1 MHILILLKSYLRYLY
16 AISPFQV
23 IEQQY
28 HTIHM
33 ENFDE
38 LSPSMVTVNHATK
51 SRRRFATHYVIMFIA
66 GFFLCGTILIFVK
79 EGSSSKSSSMRG
91 AFAGV
96 EAHSAKALINK
107 PHLVYGTAWKGENTA
122 KLVHQAIKSGF
133 RFIDTACQ
141 PKHYN
146 EAGVGFGWTAA
157 TEELGLN
164 RDDIWLQTKFSPIGG
179 QDPDNLP
186 YDKDLTAPEQARQSL
201 AVSLKNLRTDYVDS
215 WVLHSP
221 LPSFEETMKV
231 WRTMEEAVDHGL
243 VKQIGISNC
252 YDYETFR
259 LLYQQAKHKPAV
271 LQNRLYAESKF
282 DEDLRCFCMD
292 HGIKY
297 QSFWTLTANR
307 KALATDEVKE
317 LAAAKGLSPQTYMYA
332 FLMSLPSNY
341 VTPLDGSTTQ
351 AHMMEDVAVMERMQ
365 GGEIMFTEHDQ
376 IHMADILG
384 FPNPKAVVKV

>member
-1 MHILILLKSYLRYLY
+1 MQFLILLKSYLRYLY
-16 AISPFQV
+16 VISPFQV

-28 HTIHM
+28 RTSHM

-66 GFFLCGTILIFVK
+66 GFLLCGTVLIIVQ
-79 EGSSSKSSSMRG
+79 EGSSSRSSSMRG
-91 AFAGV
+91 AVAGV
-96 EAHSAKALINK
+96 DAHSAKALINK
-107 PHLVYGTAWKGENTA
+107 PHLVYGTAWKAEGTA
-122 KLVHQAIKSGF
+122 KNVHQAVKSGF

-146 EAGVGFGWTAA
+146 EAGVGNGWTAA
-157 TEELGLN
+157 TQELGLN

-186 YDKDLTAPEQARQSL
+186 YDKDLTAPEQAQQSL
-201 AVSLKNLRTDYVDS
+201 AVSLKNLHTDYLDS

-231 WRTMEEAVDHGL
+231 WRTMEEAVDNGT

-252 YDYETFR
+252 YDMDTFR

-271 LQNRLYAESKF
+271 LQNRLYAESNF
-282 DEDLRCFCMD
+282 DEGLRRFCKD
-292 HGIKY
+292 HNIKY

-307 KALATDEVKE
+307 KALATDEVKQM
-317 LAAAKGLSPQTYMYA
+317 AAAKGLSPQTYMYA
-332 FLMSLPSNY
+332 FLMSLGY
-341 VTPLDGSTTQ
+341 ITPLDGSTTH

-365 GGEIMFTEHDQ
+365 GGETMFTEHDQ
-376 IHMADILG
+376 IRMAEILG
-384 FPNPKAVVKV
+384 FPNPKNVIL